1 MATACQLP
9 ERQRPA
15 GLSAVIAAINGTDD
29 PLCFVEGQGRT
40 PETDAE
46 SKLYAGEDRGFWVRT
61 DFARRLER
69 QRNDLREVLSRLR
82 EIAAGEGGLA

>member
-1 MATACQLP
+1 MTATQTLP
-9 ERQRPA
+9 VIDPRAA
-15 GLSAVIAAINGTDD
+15 GLWAVAANSLDD
-29 PLCFVEGQGRT
+29 PLSCVETPT

-69 QRNDLREVLSRLR
+69 QRDDLREVLSRLR

>member
-15 GLSAVIAAINGTDD
+15 GLSAVMAAINGTDD

-40 PETDAE
+40 PETDAQ
-46 SKLYAGEDRGFWVRT
+46 SKLYAGQTRGFWVRSS
-61 DFARRLER
+61 FARKLER
-69 QRNDLREVLSRLR
+69 ERDDLRQVLSRLR
-82 EIAAGEGGLA
+82 EIAQEVRGVA

>member
-1 MATACQLP
+1 MTTACQLP
-9 ERQRPA
+9 ARQRPA

-46 SKLYAGEDRGFWVRT
+46 SKLYAGETRGFWVRSS
-61 DFARRLER
+61 FARKLER
-69 QRNDLREVLSRLR
+69 QRDDLREVLSRLR
-82 EIAAGEGGLA
+82 EIAQEERGAA

>member
-15 GLSAVIAAINGTDD
+15 GLSAVMAAINGTDN

-40 PETDAE
+40 PETDAQ
-46 SKLYAGEDRGFWVRT
+46 SKLYAGQTRGFWVRSS
-61 DFARRLER
+61 FARKLER
-69 QRNDLREVLSRLR
+69 ERDDLRQVLSRLR
-82 EIAAGEGGLA
+82 EIAQEVRGVA